1 MVCKF
6 RYKGADLAGSLIPRP
21 PLLKISLRK
30 GRSRLRWVSQLMKQG
45 WREWDE
51 QVLKRCMYPHD
62 VEEVLKICL
71 TDWREEDCLAWFHER
86 SSIFTVRSAYKL
98 ALRLDKADRFQEGSS
113 TRQMA
118 VGHCIRK
125 FGT

>member
-1 MVCKF
+1 MACKF

-86 SSIFTVRSAYKL
+86 SSIFTVRSAYNWHSGWTKL
-98 ALRLDKADRFQEGSS
+98 IGS
-113 TRQMA
+113 
-118 VGHCIRK
+118 RK
-125 FGT
+125 EVAPGRWQSVIV

>member
-1 MVCKF
+1 MACKF
-6 RYKGADLAGSLIPRP
+6 RYKGADLVGSLIPRP
-21 PLLKISLRK
+21 PLLTIGLRK

-71 TDWREEDCLAWFHER
+71 TDWREGKRTALLGFMGDPVYLQSEVHINWH
-86 SSIFTVRSAYKL
+86 SGWTKL
-98 ALRLDKADRFQEGSS
+98 IGS
-113 TRQMA
+113 
-118 VGHCIRK
+118 RK
-125 FGT
+125 EVARGRWQSVVV